1 MEKLTGLSP
10 RVFTCNFLL
19 LNLYHSMIEYGIEIL
34 SLDVTNE
41 AQIQA
46 VVEVSMPKSWPI
58 NRREELIL
66 IYLSRTA
73 GDCKGRTNW

>member
-1 MEKLTGLSP
+1 
-10 RVFTCNFLL
+10 
-19 LNLYHSMIEYGIEIL
+19 MIEYGIEIL

-66 IYLSRTA
+66 IYLSRKA